1 MRIVKVRVQ
10 RFMVS
15 FSFSEEMF
23 GVLKTNMSKLSISF
37 SALRMESGLNPQL

>member
-1 MRIVKVRVQ
+1 MRIVKVQVQ

-23 GVLKTNMSKLSISF
+23 GVFKTNILKLSISF
-37 SALRMESGLNPQL
+37 SALRTKPGLK